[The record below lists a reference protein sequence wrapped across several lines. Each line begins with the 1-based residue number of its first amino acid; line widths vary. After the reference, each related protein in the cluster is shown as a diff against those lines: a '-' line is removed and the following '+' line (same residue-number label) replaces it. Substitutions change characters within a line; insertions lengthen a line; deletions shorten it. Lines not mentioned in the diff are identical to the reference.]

1 MRTIE
6 RTNRYKRDYRR
17 ETKGRSIGYVRLLDA
32 ELVMVL
38 QVLATDAELEPRYE
52 DRPLTG
58 WKDVRDCHIRPD
70 LILLYRKPPGILQLV
85 RVGSHSQLE
94 LA

>member
-6 RTNRYKRDYRR
+6 RTDRYKRDYKR
-17 ETKGRSIGYVRLLDA
+17 ETKGRSNAYVRLLDA
-32 ELVMVL
+32 D
-38 QVLATDAELEPRYE
+38 LATMLPVLMVDEELAARYR
-52 DRPLTG
+52 DHQLTG
-58 WKDVRDCHIRPD
+58 WSDVRECHIRPD

-85 RVGSHSQLE
+85 RLGSHSQLE